1 MKSQTTR
8 YAMLGMCL
16 SSLVGAAPID
26 RKALVMRHNPV
37 VHDANALSALS
48 VGNGEFA
55 FTVDATGLQSFPDF
69 HLKGIPL
76 STQSHWGWHSF
87 PNPKGYTL
95 LDTLE
100 MFDTYGRPV
109 PYATRRNSDPGKVL
123 RASPHRLGLG
133 HVGLEITKQDGT
145 LATIQDIK
153 GINQTLDMWQGVI
166 VSRFTV
172 ENELVEVHT
181 ACHPDRDLVA
191 VAIESDLIAQARLA
205 VTFRFAYGSDQFGKA
220 PEDWTKP
227 DQHQTTLVA
236 QNTTRTDLLRTLDQD
251 QYYVSIQHAS
261 DARMRSSARH
271 AYTLA
276 SAANSRTLSFCT
288 AFSKTPMAPIT
299 DTVSQTLARSSA
311 YWQRFWSTGGAVDLS
326 GSQDKRALELERRI
340 VLSQYLLAIQCAG
353 SKPPQETGLTFNSWH
368 GKFHLE
374 MHWWHAANF
383 ALWDR
388 IDLLE
393 KSLSWYSD
401 ILPTAQAATRIQ
413 GYEGARW
420 PKMVGPSGRESPS
433 DVGTLLIWQQPHPI
447 YYAELCYRAYPDRQT
462 LERYKEVIFE
472 TAAFMVSYA
481 HWREPEQRY
490 VLGPPV
496 IPAQECH
503 PARQT
508 MNPTFELEYWDW
520 ALKVAQKWRQ
530 RLGLRRQAKWDHVI
544 EHLSDLP
551 EKDGVYLMEENRWIT
566 RDHPSLLGA
575 LGILPGA
582 KADKETMRR
591 TLHRVMAD
599 WDWESTWGWDFP
611 MVAMTAA
618 RLSEPDIAIEILLK
632 ETAKNT
638 YLVNGHNYLSDRLP
652 IYLPG
657 NGALLTAI
665 SMMAAGWDG
674 APDTEAPGFPDNGQW
689 DVKWENL
696 KSMP

>member
-1 MKSQTTR
+1 M
-8 YAMLGMCL
+8 
-16 SSLVGAAPID
+16 
-26 RKALVMRHNPV
+26 
-37 VHDANALSALS
+37 
-48 VGNGEFA
+48 
-55 FTVDATGLQSFPDF
+55 
-69 HLKGIPL
+69 
-76 STQSHWGWHSF
+76 
-87 PNPKGYTL
+87 
-95 LDTLE
+95 
-100 MFDTYGRPV
+100 
-109 PYATRRNSDPGKVL
+109 
-123 RASPHRLGLG
+123 
-133 HVGLEITKQDGT
+133 
-145 LATIQDIK
+145 
-153 GINQTLDMWQGVI
+153 
-166 VSRFTV
+166 
-172 ENELVEVHT
+172 
-181 ACHPDRDLVA
+181 
-191 VAIESDLIAQARLA
+191 
-205 VTFRFAYGSDQFGKA
+205 
-220 PEDWTKP
+220 
-227 DQHQTTLVA
+227 
-236 QNTTRTDLLRTLDQD
+236 
-251 QYYVSIQHAS
+251 
-261 DARMRSSARH
+261 
-271 AYTLA
+271 
-276 SAANSRTLSFCT
+276 
-288 AFSKTPMAPIT
+288 
-299 DTVSQTLARSSA
+299 
-311 YWQRFWSTGGAVDLS
+311 
-326 GSQDKRALELERRI
+326 ELERRI

-374 MHWWHAANF
+374 MHWWHAVNF

-393 KSLSWYSD
+393 KSLPWYSD
-401 ILPTAQAATRIQ
+401 ILPAAQACARVQ

-420 PKMVGPSGRESPS
+420 PKMVGPDGRDSPS

-447 YYAELCYRAYPDRQT
+447 YYAELCYRAHPNRQT
-462 LERYKEVIFE
+462 LERFQDLVFE

-481 HWREPEQRY
+481 HWKESEQRY
-490 VLGPPV
+490 TLGPPV

-520 ALKVAQKWRQ
+520 ALKVAQTWRQ
-530 RLGLRRQAKWDHVI
+530 RLGLRREAKWDHVI

-618 RLSEPDIAIEILLK
+618 RLGEPNIAIEILLK
-632 ETAKNT
+632 DTVKNT
-638 YLVNGHNYLSDRLP
+638 YLVNGHNYLSNRLP

-674 APDTEAPGFPDNGQW
+674 APDMETPGFPDNGQW
-689 DVKWENL
+689 VVKWENL
-696 KSMP
+696 KPMP